1 MTRVYVMVEGQTE
14 EAFLQEV
21 VVAPYAS
28 KGIYLTPII
37 VSTSPGYKGGLTSYS
52 KVKPQIDR
60 LCKQDANAF
69 VTTLFDFY
77 ALPGDFPGKGGL
89 GAINAANG
97 LAKVVHLETE
107 LKNAIGHANFIP
119 NIMLHEFEALLF
131 TDIEAFAEWTD
142 DDDVLDPLRQARHML
157 APEDIN
163 DGPKT
168 APSKRILSVM
178 PSFQKTLHG
187 PLIAATIGLD
197 AIVAACPHF
206 GMWLKKLE
214 AL

>member
-1 MTRVYVMVEGQTE
+1 MVEGQTE

-21 VVAPYAS
+21 MVAPYAIR
-28 KGIYLTPII
+28 GIYLHPII

-52 KVKPQIDR
+52 KVRPQIDR
-60 LCKQDANAF
+60 LCKQDPNAF

-77 ALPGDFPGKGGL
+77 ALPEDFPGKGGL

-131 TDIEAFAEWTD
+131 TDIEAFADWTD
-142 DDDVLDPLRQARHML
+142 DDDVLDPLRQARLVL

-163 DGPKT
+163 DGPQT

-178 PSFQKTLHG
+178 PSFQKTVHG
-187 PLIAATIGLD
+187 PLIAAAIGLD

-214 AL
+214 SL